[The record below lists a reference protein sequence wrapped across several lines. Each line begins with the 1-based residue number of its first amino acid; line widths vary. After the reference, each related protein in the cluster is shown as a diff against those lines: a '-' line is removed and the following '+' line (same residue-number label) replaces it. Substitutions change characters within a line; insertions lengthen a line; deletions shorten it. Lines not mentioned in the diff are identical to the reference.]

1 MLVFTL
7 LGDQLRQKR
16 DFWCLM
22 FFVLFIAVMAA
33 YAVLTYLSSH
43 LAVVCADLF
52 NIVHGVNAMRSS
64 SPPFIATSISEIFS
78 ARV

>member
-33 YAVLTYLSSH
+33 YAVLAYLSIH
-43 LAVVCADLF
+43 LSVVCANFLYVVYGADT
-52 NIVHGVNAMRSS
+52 MRSS
-64 SPPFIATSISEIFS
+64 SPPYTATSISEIFS